1 MSELNVMIMAGGTGG
16 HVFPAL
22 AVAEQLRERGANLT
36 WLGTARGIE
45 ARLVPAAKIDLHF
58 LRVEGVRGRGVT
70 GLLKAPFLIF
80 FAVVQALMII
90 RRAQPDVVL
99 GFGGFASGPGGLA
112 ARIMRKPL
120 VIHEQNA
127 VAGTTNRLLAHFAK
141 KVLAAFPGA
150 FETAQVVGNPVRAQ
164 IVALPSPE
172 QRYGARAAEKANLH
186 MLVLGGSLGAKAMN
200 ELVPEALAQVP
211 LLSRPEVWH
220 QTGKLHAEATLARYM
235 QHQVNAKVEPFIE
248 DMAAAY
254 AWADVIICRAGA
266 LTVSEIMA
274 AGVAALFI
282 PLPGAIDDHQTHNA
296 AILVK
301 AGAALSFS
309 QQELTAAKLAA
320 LLLTNLAEREV
331 LMTMAKKARLLAL
344 PKAAAQVAEYC
355 VEVARG

>member
-1 MSELNVMIMAGGTGG
+1 MSGFNVMIMAGGTGG

-22 AVAEQLRERGANLT
+22 AVAEQLRARGARLA

-45 ARLVPAAKIDLHF
+45 ARLVPAAEIKLYC
-58 LRVEGVRGRGVT
+58 LRVEGVRGRGVA

-80 FAVVQALMII
+80 FALVQALMIM
-90 RRAQPDVVL
+90 RREQPDVIL

-112 ARIMRKPL
+112 ARILRKPL

-127 VAGTTNRLLAHFAK
+127 IAGTTNRLLARFAQ
-141 KVLAAFPGA
+141 KVFAAFPGA
-150 FETAQVVGNPVRAQ
+150 FATAQIVGNPVRTK
-164 IVALPSPE
+164 IVELPLPE
-172 QRYGARAAEKANLH
+172 QRYGARTTAKENLH
-186 MLVLGGSLGAKAMN
+186 VLILGGSLGAKAIN

-211 LLSRPEVWH
+211 IISRPEIWH

-248 DMAAAY
+248 DMAGAY

-296 AILVK
+296 EILVR
-301 AGAALSFS
+301 AGAARAFN

-320 LLLTNLAEREV
+320 VLLTDLAEREV
-331 LMTMAKKARLLAL
+331 LMTMAKKARHLAE
-344 PKAAAQVAEYC
+344 PKAAALVAEYC